1 MTEKSIQLY
10 KTFTK
15 EITMIIYQMS
25 PENMVLFQ
33 DHLIMTD
40 KEVKAQLTIDLYTIK
55 IHHIPINLFKI
66 NYTEE
71 KE

>member
-1 MTEKSIQLY
+1 
-10 KTFTK
+10 
-15 EITMIIYQMS
+15 MIIYQMS

-40 KEVKAQLTIDLYTIK
+40 KEVKAQLTIDLYMTK